1 MSLDEFPEEMRERDE
16 GPEGLEAPPAER
28 VSVPRT
34 WLVAGIVGVVS
45 LLVGGAIGYTLAL
58 TAFDRGVDEAV
69 SEVSSQVAAE
79 FAAMMQSAP
88 GGVAE
93 AQPTPPPSR
102 LDDVSADD
110 DPYLGPED
118 AAVVIVEFSDFR

>member
-1 MSLDEFPEEMRERDE
+1 MSLGEFPEEVREDE
-16 GPEGLEAPPAER
+16 TLEAPPADR
-28 VSVPRT
+28 VSVSRT

-69 SEVSSQVAAE
+69 SEVSAQVAAAVQNSP
-79 FAAMMQSAP
+79 AA
-88 GGVAE
+88 VAQAE
-93 AQPTPPPSR
+93 PTPPPSR
-102 LDDVSADD
+102 LDDVSVDD

-118 AAVVIVEFSDFR
+118 APVVIVEFSDYR